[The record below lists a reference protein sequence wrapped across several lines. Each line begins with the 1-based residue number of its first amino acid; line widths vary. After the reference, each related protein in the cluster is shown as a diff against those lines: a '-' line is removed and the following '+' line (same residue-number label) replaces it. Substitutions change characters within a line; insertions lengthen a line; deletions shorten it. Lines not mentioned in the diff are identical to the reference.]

1 MVSEDNSQVMNYG
14 LGKNFVSARGYR
26 QQYNDT
32 TVYMSVTAD
41 TCLPIATDI
50 VHDSAEC
57 TFITQTNKH

>member
-1 MVSEDNSQVMNYG
+1 MNYG

-57 TFITQTNKH
+57 TLINHI